1 MTFVTCE
8 SCECTCTDLTLTNC
22 KLQSRIAP
30 VVRISEITSGNR
42 IVDTSC
48 VTSPTIIPH
57 FVVFFHR
64 VLQITRVP
72 RNAIADIAWRFCK
85 VLSVAVFR
93 VNNSVV
99 EESFIV
105 EKLHISKRYY
115 ISCTFRHRYHIET
128 FFFYIT
134 YCMLYNFVIT

>member
-1 MTFVTCE
+1 VTFVTCE
-8 SCECTCTDLTLTNC
+8 SRECTCTDLTLTNC

-30 VVRISEITSGNR
+30 VVRVSEIISGNR

-57 FVVFFHR
+57 FVVFHR

-72 RNAIADIAWRFCK
+72 RNATDIAWRFCK

-99 EESFIV
+99 GESFIV

-115 ISCTFRHRYHIET
+115 INCTFRHRYHIET
-128 FFFYIT
+128 FFFFTLHIVCYIT
-134 YCMLYNFVIT
+134 L